1 MTEREWR
8 RFGEEWLRR
17 HNFETDIFNHRHVQV
32 EVHTYYIDKYGQERE
47 LNAHGYEQ
55 FKFMRCYFNRNHDL
69 VFLVATYAP
78 KYPIEEK

>member
-1 MTEREWR
+1 MEKNG
-8 RFGEEWLRR
+8 FV
-17 HNFETDIFNHRHVQV
+17 DITLKQTYFQV